1 MNKTFIDP
9 CKGNLVGSI
18 KDFAIHKANQIATA
32 FTMIAVTFIITCIF
46 VGILFNSEREM
57 TMDKKNVMKALS
69 LCGTGSESCTG
80 CPYYAMGG
88 CDRHMCDDA
97 LALLKAD
104 EKANEKPAYHKAFI
118 FTKRDNLVK
127 YFWCKPAL
135 PNQEYYAREREIQ
148 LILLVRFENGKCIC
162 RIKCPINPL
171 PIKGEFQCVSTS
183 EMFKLLTSMGWTY
196 KAKYGIGMFR

>member
-1 MNKTFIDP
+1 
-9 CKGNLVGSI
+9 
-18 KDFAIHKANQIATA
+18 
-32 FTMIAVTFIITCIF
+32 
-46 VGILFNSEREM
+46 
-57 TMDKKNVMKALS
+57 MDKENVIKALE

-97 LALLKAD
+97 LALIKAD
-104 EKANEKPAYHKAFI
+104 EKANENPTYHQAI
-118 FTKRDNLVK
+118 LFTKRDNLSKWFDANCSKFIVNGNMEYSEHFVRVK
-127 YFWCKPAL
+127 KLYA
-135 PNQEYYAREREIQ
+135 QERDIQ

-183 EMFKLLTSMGWTY
+183 EMSKLLTSMGWTY